1 MNQAV
6 ADLDKVTQ
14 QNASLVEESTAAS
27 ESLREL
33 AAEMSEAVSVFRLDG
48 AAVAALA
55 APKAA
60 VKLHAPTPH
69 KALPKRDTRSRRP
82 NPRPWPQ
89 PPAPKT
95 TGRSSDGRPRQE
107 GEA

>member
-1 MNQAV
+1 V

-33 AAEMSEAVSVFRLDG
+33 AGEMTQAVSVFRLADG
-48 AAVAALA
+48 QQNTLP

-60 VKLHAPTPH
+60 VKLSAPTH
-69 KALPKRDTRSRRP
+69 QKMLPKREAPARV
-82 NPRPWPQ
+82 
-89 PPAPKT
+89 PAPKAKALAQA
-95 TGRSSDGRPRQE
+95 GAEDHWKE
-107 GEA
+107 F